1 MSSMKR
7 ILSAALLAAAAQG
20 AMATDVGVSIGI
32 GDPNFYGRI
41 DIGNFPRPV
50 LMYPNPVVI
59 RPAPYAAAPSTCACP
74 PAMPATGA
82 VTAGATTLAVCRS
95 ISCRTAGIATSMPRA
110 TGPNTVAITTAAT
123 SAGTIV
129 SMIAGIAATTASTTA
144 ETAVRIAAMT
154 GAPSVSTSG
163 AGRGTVT
170 GMAAGVTDP
179 ACS

>member
-59 RPAPYAAAPSTCACP
+59 RPAPYAAAPLYLRVP
-74 PAMPATGA
+74 PAMPATGG
-82 VTAGATTLAVCRS
+82 VTAGATMPAACRS
-95 ISCRTAGIATSMPRA
+95 ISCRTAGIATSMLRA
-110 TGPNTVAITTAAT
+110 TGPNTVAITTVVT
-123 SAGTIV
+123 S
-129 SMIAGIAATTASTTA
+129 ASTTA
-144 ETAVRIAAMT
+144 ATVGKIAATT

-163 AGRGTVT
+163 ADRAVVVRGMGTVT
-170 GMAAGVTDP
+170 GATERRLFPIKAPAGGTG
-179 ACS
+179 